1 MSRSRRVERIGERIL
16 DVSNALLLAVM
27 VGVIF
32 LQVVARYV
40 FDHALSWPEEA
51 GRFLFVWIV
60 FLAAVSVA
68 RDDEMLSLELIHRWI
83 PERWGRL
90 LKLLVSL
97 VCFGFLLVVLKGGYE
112 LTVRQS
118 AQISTALEIPMWIVY
133 LVIPVGS
140 FLMALVFLIR
150 AGALLHSLIF
160 TGRKANGGTDPR

>member
-1 MSRSRRVERIGERIL
+1 MQRLRRIIRVGQKTL
-16 DVSNALLLAVM
+16 DMTNALLLGVM

-83 PERWGRL
+83 PAAWSRA

-97 VCFGFLLVVLKGGYE
+97 VCFAFLLIVLKGGFE

-118 AQISTALEIPMWIVY
+118 TQISTALEIPMWIVY
-133 LVIPVGS
+133 LIIPVGS
-140 FLMALVFLIR
+140 ALMAAVYLVRSGGLFRSLFS
-150 AGALLHSLIF
+150 AGD
-160 TGRKANGGTDPR
+160 RKREEARPQ